1 MLSGPL
7 MKARKTIK
15 AKILELLKDKEE
27 LLKRDMRIFS
37 ITYVEIR
44 QFNFILLLNSKLKSF
59 SEMWKE
65 E

>member
-1 MLSGPL
+1 